1 MAFDPTSQSTAL
13 NSVSAC
19 GEFLLAG
26 LSFVPVFCP
35 RPQPPRPAALPQ
47 LRADCQLVIPTWL
60 PLPVLCGSQGRNA
73 LPRGAQNPSG
83 HPENRPALGSS
94 SQRAAGARRGGARR
108 PGEDKEEEEEGRRRM
123 MMKAAAPAA
132 GMQAGT
138 RPGGDRAA
146 RGRGEGKGRPQ
157 ARRGRGPTAQPRELP
172 AQPRLPPRFGTE
184 PPPNRPPSPPGR
196 APSAPHLGASEGRG
210 GPPALSAAGEGG
222 GAGEGR
228 AKGGRPHHASLLRPG
243 GKRKERGKEER
254 KRPRPEEGAPR
265 CAPHGAAPTLTE
277 ARRSAP
283 GPASAGE
290 GGESCPPITERRGS
304 RLPPA
309 RQSPR
314 TEPAPA
320 RPPAVPI
327 RRLTRP
333 RANRRGGRER
343 PPWRAP
349 PFSLT
354 QSLRRTPRTERF
366 GSSAGSANQ
375 SSGRNPRRPS
385 LSL

>member
-1 MAFDPTSQSTAL
+1 MLTSASCPYSARDPNLPGPPPCLSSGRI
-13 NSVSAC
+13 VS
-19 GEFLLAG
+19 
-26 LSFVPVFCP
+26 
-35 RPQPPRPAALPQ
+35 
-47 LRADCQLVIPTWL
+47 
-60 PLPVLCGSQGRNA
+60 
-73 LPRGAQNPSG
+73 
-83 HPENRPALGSS
+83 SS
-94 SQRAAGARRGGARR
+94 SQHGCLCLCCAGARAGMHYLEVPRTQADALKTALLSAPPRSGRLGLAEGALGGPGRMRR
-108 PGEDKEEEEEGRRRM
+108 RKRRRM
-123 MMKAAAPAA
+123 MMKRKAAAPAA

-228 AKGGRPHHASLLRPG
+228 AKGGRPHDASLLRPG

-265 CAPHGAAPTLTE
+265 CAPHSAAPTVTG

-290 GGESCPPITERRGS
+290 GGASCPPIAELRSS

-314 TEPAPA
+314 AEPAPA

-327 RRLTRP
+327 IRLTRP
-333 RANRRGGRER
+333 KANRRGGRER

-366 GSSAGSANQ
+366 GSAAGSANQ

-385 LSL
+385 VNL